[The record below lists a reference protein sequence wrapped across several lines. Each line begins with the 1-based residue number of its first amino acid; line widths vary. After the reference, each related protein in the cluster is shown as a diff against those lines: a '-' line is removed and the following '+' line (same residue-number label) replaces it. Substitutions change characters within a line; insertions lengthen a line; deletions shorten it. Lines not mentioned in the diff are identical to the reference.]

1 MWMTRRDESDTGEG
15 CFPPWDI
22 RMIELTILDAVINL
36 LGSKMFFMI
45 QMKNVARGCY
55 SF

>member
-1 MWMTRRDESDTGEG
+1 MNQILEKDASLLGTL
-15 CFPPWDI
+15 
-22 RMIELTILDAVINL
+22 RMIELTMLDAVISL